1 MDAIGIRDGMTITD
15 TGAARVCL
23 AIWVADRVGKEGKS

>member
-23 AIWVADRVGKEGKS
+23 AIWVADRVGKEGKR

>member
-1 MDAIGIRDGMTITD
+1 MDAIGLKDGMTITD
-15 TGAARVCL
+15 IGAARVCR

>member
-1 MDAIGIRDGMTITD
+1 MDTIGLNYGMTITD
-15 TGAARVCL
+15 TVAARVCL

>member
-1 MDAIGIRDGMTITD
+1 MNAIGLKNGITITD